1 VKTFAEPIFSDDQ
14 GNLVCQVHAKTII
27 ATPTKHKPK
36 AQKWTGLPPVSS
48 RGLEDE
54 LPNMGNITISVN
66 DQLPQTKG
74 QSLNL
79 NLDLDL
85 VHPNQIKG
93 RASITL
99 KKINFDII
107 DGLVAP

>member
-1 VKTFAEPIFSDDQ
+1 
-14 GNLVCQVHAKTII
+14 
-27 ATPTKHKPK
+27 
-36 AQKWTGLPPVSS
+36 
-48 RGLEDE
+48 
-54 LPNMGNITISVN
+54 MGNITISVN

-85 VHPNQIKG
+85 VHPNQLKG
-93 RASITL
+93 RASIIL
-99 KKINFDII
+99 KKINFDMI